1 MNVLGC
7 GSSCSVWVWNKTIS
21 SASAVYYIKLNYI
34 NTYNISFL
42 YQVIQIFQAVPE
54 RLIMLPAPTKALCGP
69 CNPVTSSFQPSL
81 IQVDGSFCQ
90 LNSRLDFSNRKY
102 LWGIQKP
109 EKRKQKVYHCT
120 YINVQVKD
128 FAMTSECFSVKIF

>member
-7 GSSCSVWVWNKTIS
+7 GSSCFVGVWNKTIS
-21 SASAVYYIKLNYI
+21 SASAVYDIKLNYI

-54 RLIMLPAPTKALCGP
+54 KLIMLPAPTKALCGP

-90 LNSRLDFSNRKY
+90 LNSRLDFSKKY

-109 EKRKQKVYHCT
+109 EKRK
-120 YINVQVKD
+120 
-128 FAMTSECFSVKIF
+128 